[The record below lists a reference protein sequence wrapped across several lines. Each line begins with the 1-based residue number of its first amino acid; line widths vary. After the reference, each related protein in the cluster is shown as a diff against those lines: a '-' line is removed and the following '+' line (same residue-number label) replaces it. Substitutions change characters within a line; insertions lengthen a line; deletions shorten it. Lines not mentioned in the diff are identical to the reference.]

1 MKIKQIILLC
11 VFLVSFSTIKAQNDL
26 PNTFN
31 YQAVINAEDGS
42 PVANKDIT
50 VEITVLQNETEIYQ
64 ELQQTK
70 TNDFGLFSVEIGN
83 GNPVFGNYKN
93 INWLNVEN
101 GYYYLHVRADFGESE
116 FLNGM
121 NDLGKSKFS
130 AVPYSLVALSCDK
143 TKGLTD
149 DNTVKLNDLSDVEA
163 TPKDGQILAWNAT
176 DGKWV
181 AVDKPTGGSTGGVE
195 KLSELL
201 DVTVSSA
208 GNNEFLK
215 YNGTKWTNSSINF
228 EDLAN
233 INFTSLAKDNFLK
246 YDGIKWINSKLE
258 LSFSSLSDYKAVSPL
273 KNGMIMTYNS
283 TTEKWE
289 AKDKDDE
296 GCLWKKIGT
305 TNQIQPTSENYSL
318 YIGKSSNNIT
328 ISEDIISS
336 STGNI
341 KLGTVILKDN
351 VENCIALGTAKLE
364 NNVKNCIVGGSN
376 NTGAYKPAIMN
387 SIAFGE
393 GSSVNN
399 NNSLVIGKGCS
410 TEGDQSAAIGEGSWT
425 KMDAQFVCGKYNT
438 YDATS
443 ALFIVGNGTG
453 NANDARSNAFVVNND
468 GTAALAGTLTHSS
481 DSRMKTNVNTIGT
494 ALDNVLKL
502 RGVTFYWDK
511 TKIPSSSDNLQYG
524 FIAQEVEKIFPDLV
538 TTDSNGYKTM
548 NYIGV
553 IPVLTE
559 AVKELKK
566 ENEELKSTLEDLL
579 KRVEALENK

>member
-1 MKIKQIILLC
+1 MTMKIKQIILLC
-11 VFLVSFSTIKAQNDL
+11 VFLVSFSAIKAQNDL

-64 ELQQTK
+64 ELQQTQ
-70 TNDFGLFSVEIGN
+70 TNDFGLFSVEIGK
-83 GNPVFGNYKN
+83 GNPVFGNYQN
-93 INWLNVEN
+93 INWLNVAD

-163 TPKDGQILAWNAT
+163 TPEDGQILAWNAT
-176 DGKWV
+176 NGKWV
-181 AVDKPTGGSTGGVE
+181 AVDKPTGGSTGGAE
-195 KLSELL
+195 SLSDLT
-201 DVTVSSA
+201 DVTISSA
-208 GNNEFLK
+208 ANNNFLK
-215 YNGTKWTNSSINF
+215 YNGTKWTNSSINL

-233 INFTSLAKDNFLK
+233 INFTSLAKDNFLQ
-246 YDGIKWINSKLE
+246 YNGTKWINSKLE
-258 LSFSSLSDYKAVSPL
+258 LSFSSLSDYNAISSL
-273 KNGMIMTYNS
+273 EDGMIMTYNGS
-283 TTEKWE
+283 KSKWE
-289 AKDKDDE
+289 AKAKDEE
-296 GCLWKKIGT
+296 GCLWKEIDG
-305 TNQIQPTSENYSL
+305 TNQIQPTKNYSL
-318 YIGKSSNNIT
+318 YIGNTSDNIT
-328 ISEDIISS
+328 ISSNKISS

-341 KLGTVILKDN
+341 ALGTVVLRDN
-351 VENCIALGTAKLE
+351 VENCIA
-364 NNVKNCIVGGSN
+364 GGSD
-376 NTGAYKPAIMN
+376 NTGIYTQSIKN
-387 SIAFGE
+387 SIAFGNATTVT
-393 GSSVNN
+393 GD
-399 NNSLVIGKGCS
+399 NSIAV
-410 TEGDQSAAIGEGSWT
+410 GDNCNAGANQSAAMGLGSQA
-425 KMDAQFVCGKYNT
+425 KMQAQFVCGKYNKL
-438 YDATS
+438 DETS
-443 ALFIVGNGTG
+443 ALFIVGNGSGT
-453 NANDARSNAFVVNND
+453 ANDARSTAFYVTEGGKAFVQGGVE
-468 GTAALAGTLTHSS
+468 LTS
-481 DSRMKTNVNTIGT
+481 DSRLKTNVNTIGT

>member
-1 MKIKQIILLC
+1 
-11 VFLVSFSTIKAQNDL
+11 
-26 PNTFN
+26 
-31 YQAVINAEDGS
+31 
-42 PVANKDIT
+42 
-50 VEITVLQNETEIYQ
+50 
-64 ELQQTK
+64 
-70 TNDFGLFSVEIGN
+70 LFSVEIGN

-215 YNGTKWTNSSINF
+215 YNGT
-228 EDLAN
+228 
-233 INFTSLAKDNFLK
+233 
-246 YDGIKWINSKLE
+246 KWINSKLE

>member
-163 TPKDGQILAWNAT
+163 TPEDGQILAWNAT

-195 KLSELL
+195 KLSELS
-201 DVTVSSA
+201 DVTVSSLA
-208 GNNEFLK
+208 GNEFLK
-215 YNGTKWTNSSINF
+215 YNGT
-228 EDLAN
+228 
-233 INFTSLAKDNFLK
+233 
-246 YDGIKWINSKLE
+246 KWINSKLE

-296 GCLWKKIGT
+296 GCLWEEKVSTKEDGSKIYQLWP
-305 TNQIQPTSENYSL
+305 TNTSAAVC
-318 YIGKSSNNIT
+318 IGNSSNNIT
-328 ISEDIISS
+328 ISRDKISLP
-336 STGNI
+336 TGNI
-341 KLGTVILKDN
+341 TLGTASISAN
-351 VENCIALGTAKLE
+351 NCIA
-364 NNVKNCIVGGSN
+364 GGS
-376 NTGAYKPAIMN
+376 TLIQESSDN

-393 GSSVNN
+393 SSSIIGK
-399 NNSLVIGKGCS
+399 NSLVIGKGCVA
-410 TEGDQSAAIGEGSWT
+410 EGNQSAAIGEGSWT
-425 KMDAQFVCGKYNT
+425 KMNAQFVCGKYNKF
-438 YDATS
+438 DATS
-443 ALFIVGNGTG
+443 ALFIVGNGSGT
-453 NANDARSNAFVVNND
+453 ADDARSTAFYVTEGGKAFVQGGVE
-468 GTAALAGTLTHSS
+468 LSS

>member
-1 MKIKQIILLC
+1 MTMKIKQIILLC
-11 VFLVSFSTIKAQNDL
+11 ILLVSFSAIKAQNDL

-64 ELQQTK
+64 ELQQTQ
-70 TNDFGLFSVEIGN
+70 TNDFGLFSVEIGK
-83 GNPVFGNYKN
+83 GNPVFGNYQN
-93 INWLNVEN
+93 INWLNVAD

-163 TPKDGQILAWNAT
+163 TPEDSQILAWNAT
-176 DGKWV
+176 NGKWV
-181 AVDKPTGGSTGGVE
+181 AVDKPTGGSTGGAE
-195 KLSELL
+195 SLSDLT
-201 DVTVSSA
+201 DVTISSA
-208 GNNEFLK
+208 ANNNFLK
-215 YNGTKWTNSSINF
+215 YNGTKWTNSSINL

-233 INFTSLAKDNFLK
+233 INFTSLTKDNFLQ
-246 YDGIKWINSKLE
+246 YNGTKWINSKLE
-258 LSFSSLSDYKAVSPL
+258 LSFSSLSDYNAISSL
-273 KNGMIMTYNS
+273 EDGMIMTYNGS
-283 TTEKWE
+283 KSKWE
-289 AKDKDDE
+289 AKAKDDE

-305 TNQIQPTSENYSL
+305 EEKEIQPSGNYSL
-318 YIGKSSNNIT
+318 YIGNTSDNIKISSNK
-328 ISEDIISS
+328 ISS

-341 KLGTVILKDN
+341 ALGTVILQNN
-351 VENCIALGTAKLE
+351 VTNCIA
-364 NNVKNCIVGGSN
+364 GGSG
-376 NTGAYKPAIMN
+376 NTGIYTQSIKN
-387 SIAFGE
+387 SIAFGNAT
-393 GSSVNN
+393 SVTGD
-399 NNSLVIGKGCS
+399 NSIAVGDNCS
-410 TEGDQSAAIGEGSWT
+410 AGANQSAAIGYYTQAKKE
-425 KMDAQFVCGKYNT
+425 AQFVCGKFNT
-438 YDATS
+438 FDATS

-453 NANDARSNAFVVNND
+453 DDTRRNAFVVNSD
-468 GTAALAGTLTHSS
+468 GTATLAGILTAESLTQSS
-481 DSRMKTNVNTIGT
+481 DSRLKTNVNTIET

-566 ENEELKSTLEDLL
+566 ENEELKSTLESLL

>member
-1 MKIKQIILLC
+1 MTMKIKQIILLC

-163 TPKDGQILAWNAT
+163 TPEDGQILAWNAT

-195 KLSELL
+195 KLSELS
-201 DVTVSSA
+201 DVTVSSLA
-208 GNNEFLK
+208 GNEFLK

-246 YDGIKWINSKLE
+246 YDGTKWINSKLE

-289 AKDKDDE
+289 AKAKDEE
-296 GCLWKKIGT
+296 GCLWKEIDG
-305 TNQIQPTSENYSL
+305 TNQIQPTKNYSL
-318 YIGKSSNNIT
+318 YIGNNSNNIT
-328 ISEDIISS
+328 ISGDIISS

-341 KLGTVILKDN
+341 KLGSASIPSTVH
-351 VENCIALGTAKLE
+351 NCIA
-364 NNVKNCIVGGSN
+364 GGS
-376 NTGAYKPAIMN
+376 TLIQSGDN

-393 GSSVNN
+393 SSSIIGD
-399 NNSLVIGKGCS
+399 NSLVIGKGCVA
-410 TEGDQSAAIGEGSWT
+410 EGNQSAAIGEGSWT
-425 KMDAQFVCGKYNT
+425 KMNAQFVCGKYNKF
-438 YDATS
+438 DATS
-443 ALFIVGNGTG
+443 ALFIVGNGSGT
-453 NANDARSNAFVVNND
+453 ADDARRNAFVVNND
-468 GTAALAGTLTHSS
+468 GTAALAGTLTQSS
-481 DSRMKTNVNTIGT
+481 DSRLKTNVNTIGT

>member
-163 TPKDGQILAWNAT
+163 TPEDGQILAWNAT

-195 KLSELL
+195 KLSELS
-201 DVTVSSA
+201 DVTVSSLA
-208 GNNEFLK
+208 GNEFLK

-246 YDGIKWINSKLE
+246 YDGTKWINSKLE

-289 AKDKDDE
+289 AKAKDEE
-296 GCLWKKIGT
+296 GCLWKEIDG
-305 TNQIQPTSENYSL
+305 TNQIQPTKNYSL
-318 YIGKSSNNIT
+318 YIGNNSNNIT
-328 ISEDIISS
+328 ISGDIISS

-341 KLGTVILKDN
+341 KLGSASIPSTVH
-351 VENCIALGTAKLE
+351 NCIA
-364 NNVKNCIVGGSN
+364 GGS
-376 NTGAYKPAIMN
+376 TLIQSGDN

-393 GSSVNN
+393 SSSIIGD
-399 NNSLVIGKGCS
+399 NSLVIGKGCVA
-410 TEGDQSAAIGEGSWT
+410 EGNQSAAIGEGSWT
-425 KMDAQFVCGKYNT
+425 KMNAQFVCGKYNKF
-438 YDATS
+438 DATS
-443 ALFIVGNGTG
+443 ALFIVGNGSGT
-453 NANDARSNAFVVNND
+453 ADDARRNAFVVNND
-468 GTAALAGTLTHSS
+468 GTAALAGTLTQSS
-481 DSRMKTNVNTIGT
+481 DSRLKTNVNTIGT

>member
-1 MKIKQIILLC
+1 MTMKIKQIILLC

-163 TPKDGQILAWNAT
+163 TPEDGQILAWNAT

-195 KLSELL
+195 KLSELS
-201 DVTVSSA
+201 DVTVSSLA
-208 GNNEFLK
+208 GNEFLK
-215 YNGTKWTNSSINF
+215 YNGT
-228 EDLAN
+228 
-233 INFTSLAKDNFLK
+233 
-246 YDGIKWINSKLE
+246 KWINSKLE

-296 GCLWKKIGT
+296 GCLWEEKVSTKEDGSKIYQLWP
-305 TNQIQPTSENYSL
+305 TNTSAAVC
-318 YIGKSSNNIT
+318 IGNSSNNIT
-328 ISEDIISS
+328 ISRDKISLP
-336 STGNI
+336 TGNI
-341 KLGTVILKDN
+341 TLGTASISAN
-351 VENCIALGTAKLE
+351 NCIA
-364 NNVKNCIVGGSN
+364 GGS
-376 NTGAYKPAIMN
+376 TLIQESSDN

-393 GSSVNN
+393 SSSIIGK
-399 NNSLVIGKGCS
+399 NSLVIGKGCVA
-410 TEGDQSAAIGEGSWT
+410 EGNQSAAIGEGSWT
-425 KMDAQFVCGKYNT
+425 KMNAQFVCGKYNKF
-438 YDATS
+438 DATS
-443 ALFIVGNGTG
+443 ALFIVGNGSGT
-453 NANDARSNAFVVNND
+453 ADDARSTAFYVTEGGKAFVQGGVE
-468 GTAALAGTLTHSS
+468 LSS

>member
-11 VFLVSFSTIKAQNDL
+11 ILLVSFSAIKAQNDL

-64 ELQQTK
+64 ELQQTQ
-70 TNDFGLFSVEIGN
+70 TNDFGLFSVEIGK
-83 GNPVFGNYKN
+83 GNPVFGNYQN
-93 INWLNVEN
+93 INWLNVAD

-163 TPKDGQILAWNAT
+163 TPEDSQILAWNAT
-176 DGKWV
+176 NGKWV
-181 AVDKPTGGSTGGVE
+181 AVDKPTGGSTGGAE
-195 KLSELL
+195 SLSDLT
-201 DVTVSSA
+201 DVTISSA
-208 GNNEFLK
+208 ANNNFLK
-215 YNGTKWTNSSINF
+215 YNGTKWTNSSINL

-233 INFTSLAKDNFLK
+233 INFTSLTKDNFLQ
-246 YDGIKWINSKLE
+246 YNGTKWINSKLE
-258 LSFSSLSDYKAVSPL
+258 LSFSSLSDYNAISSL
-273 KNGMIMTYNS
+273 EDGMIMTYNGS
-283 TTEKWE
+283 KSKWE
-289 AKDKDDE
+289 AKAKDDE

-305 TNQIQPTSENYSL
+305 EEKEIQPSGNYSL
-318 YIGKSSNNIT
+318 YIGNTSDNIKISSNK
-328 ISEDIISS
+328 ISS

-341 KLGTVILKDN
+341 ALGTVILQNN
-351 VENCIALGTAKLE
+351 VTNCIA
-364 NNVKNCIVGGSN
+364 GGSG
-376 NTGAYKPAIMN
+376 NTGIYTQSIKN
-387 SIAFGE
+387 SIAFGNAT
-393 GSSVNN
+393 SVTGD
-399 NNSLVIGKGCS
+399 NSIAVGDNCS
-410 TEGDQSAAIGEGSWT
+410 AGANQSAAIGYYTQAKKE
-425 KMDAQFVCGKYNT
+425 AQFVCGKFNT
-438 YDATS
+438 FDATS

-453 NANDARSNAFVVNND
+453 DDTRRNAFVVNSD
-468 GTAALAGTLTHSS
+468 GTATLAGILTAESLTQSS
-481 DSRMKTNVNTIGT
+481 DSRLKTNVNTIET

-566 ENEELKSTLEDLL
+566 ENEELKSTLESLL

>member
-163 TPKDGQILAWNAT
+163 TPEDGQILAWNAT
-176 DGKWV
+176 YGKWV

-195 KLSELL
+195 KLSELS
-201 DVTVSSA
+201 DVTVSSLA
-208 GNNEFLK
+208 ENEFLK
-215 YNGTKWTNSSINF
+215 YNGT
-228 EDLAN
+228 
-233 INFTSLAKDNFLK
+233 
-246 YDGIKWINSKLE
+246 KWINSKLE
-258 LSFSSLSDYKAVSPL
+258 LSFSSLSDYNAISSL
-273 KNGMIMTYNS
+273 EDGMIMTYNGS
-283 TTEKWE
+283 KSKWE
-289 AKDKDDE
+289 AKAKDEE

-341 KLGTVILKDN
+341 KLGTTVLPKN
-351 VENCIALGTAKLE
+351 FENCIALGTAKLE

-376 NTGAYKPAIMN
+376 NTGAYKPA
-387 SIAFGE
+387 
-393 GSSVNN
+393 
-399 NNSLVIGKGCS
+399 
-410 TEGDQSAAIGEGSWT
+410 
-425 KMDAQFVCGKYNT
+425 
-438 YDATS
+438 
-443 ALFIVGNGTG
+443 
-453 NANDARSNAFVVNND
+453 
-468 GTAALAGTLTHSS
+468 
-481 DSRMKTNVNTIGT
+481 
-494 ALDNVLKL
+494 
-502 RGVTFYWDK
+502 
-511 TKIPSSSDNLQYG
+511 
-524 FIAQEVEKIFPDLV
+524 
-538 TTDSNGYKTM
+538 
-548 NYIGV
+548 
-553 IPVLTE
+553 
-559 AVKELKK
+559 
-566 ENEELKSTLEDLL
+566 
-579 KRVEALENK
+579 

>member
-11 VFLVSFSTIKAQNDL
+11 VFLVSFTAIKAQNDL

-163 TPKDGQILAWNAT
+163 TPEDGQILAWNAT

-195 KLSELL
+195 KLSELS
-201 DVTVSSA
+201 DVTVSSLA
-208 GNNEFLK
+208 ENEFMK
-215 YNGTKWTNSSINF
+215 YNGTKWTNSSINL

-233 INFTSLAKDNFLK
+233 IKFTSLAKDNFLK

-289 AKDKDDE
+289 AKAKDDE
-296 GCLWKKIGT
+296 GCLWEEKVITDENGNNIYQLWP
-305 TNQIQPTSENYSL
+305 TNTSAAV
-318 YIGKSSNNIT
+318 YIGNTSDNIKISSNK
-328 ISEDIISS
+328 ISS

-341 KLGTVILKDN
+341 
-351 VENCIALGTAKLE
+351 ALGAVKLQE
-364 NNVKNCIVGGSN
+364 NVGNCIVGGSN
-376 NTGAYKPAIMN
+376 NTGAYTQGIKN
-387 SIAFGE
+387 SIAFGD
-393 GSSVNN
+393 GVTVNN
-399 NNSLVIGKGCS
+399 DNSLVIGKGCS
-410 TEGDQSAAIGEGSWT
+410 TEGNQSAAIGEGTWS
-425 KMDAQFVCGKYNT
+425 KMEAQFVCGKYNKF
-438 YDATS
+438 DETS

-453 NANDARSNAFVVNND
+453 NADAARSTAFYVTTGGKAFVQGGVE
-468 GTAALAGTLTHSS
+468 LTS

>member
-1 MKIKQIILLC
+1 MTMKIKQIILLC

-163 TPKDGQILAWNAT
+163 TPEDGQILAWNAT
-176 DGKWV
+176 NGKWV

-195 KLSELL
+195 KLSELS
-201 DVTVSSA
+201 DVTVSSLA
-208 GNNEFLK
+208 GNEFLK

-246 YDGIKWINSKLE
+246 YDGTKWINSKLE

-289 AKDKDDE
+289 AKAKDEE
-296 GCLWKKIGT
+296 GCLWKEIDG
-305 TNQIQPTSENYSL
+305 TNQIQPTKNYSL
-318 YIGKSSNNIT
+318 YIGNNSNNIT
-328 ISEDIISS
+328 ISGDIISS

-341 KLGTVILKDN
+341 KLGSASIPSTVH
-351 VENCIALGTAKLE
+351 NCIA
-364 NNVKNCIVGGSN
+364 GGS
-376 NTGAYKPAIMN
+376 TLIQSGDN

-393 GSSVNN
+393 SSSIIGD
-399 NNSLVIGKGCS
+399 NSLVIGKGCVA
-410 TEGDQSAAIGEGSWT
+410 EGNQSAAIGEGSWT
-425 KMDAQFVCGKYNT
+425 KMNAQFVCGKYNKF
-438 YDATS
+438 DATS
-443 ALFIVGNGTG
+443 ALFIVGNGSGT
-453 NANDARSNAFVVNND
+453 ADDARRNAFVVNND
-468 GTAALAGTLTHSS
+468 GTAALAGTLTQSS
-481 DSRMKTNVNTIGT
+481 DSRLKTNVNTIGT

>member
-1 MKIKQIILLC
+1 MTMKIKQIILLC

-163 TPKDGQILAWNAT
+163 TPENGQILAWNAT
-176 DGKWV
+176 NGKWV
-181 AVDKPTGGSTGGVE
+181 AVDKPTGGSTGGAE
-195 KLSELL
+195 SLSDLT
-201 DVTVSSA
+201 DVTISSA
-208 GNNEFLK
+208 ANNNFLK
-215 YNGTKWTNSSINF
+215 YNDTKWTNSSINL

-246 YDGIKWINSKLE
+246 YEGTKWINSKLE
-258 LSFSSLSDYKAVSPL
+258 LSFSSLSDYNAISSL
-273 KNGMIMTYNS
+273 EDGMIMTYNGS
-283 TTEKWE
+283 KSKWE
-289 AKDKDDE
+289 AKAKDEE
-296 GCLWKKIGT
+296 GCLWKEIEG
-305 TNQIQPTSENYSL
+305 TNQIQPTKNYSL
-318 YIGKSSNNIT
+318 YIGNNYNNIT
-328 ISEDIISS
+328 ISGDKISLP
-336 STGNI
+336 TGNI
-341 KLGTVILKDN
+341 TLGAASIQNPD
-351 VENCIALGTAKLE
+351 EIH
-364 NNVKNCIVGGSN
+364 NCIVGGDV
-376 NTGAYKPAIMN
+376 NTKASAGN
-387 SIAFGE
+387 SIAFGTVAVVSGENSIAVGKSCVAE
-393 GSSVNN
+393 GN
-399 NNSLVIGKGCS
+399 
-410 TEGDQSAAIGEGSWT
+410 QSAAIGEGSWT

-438 YDATS
+438 FDATS
-443 ALFIVGNGTG
+443 ALFIVGNGSGT
-453 NANDARSNAFVVNND
+453 ANDARRNAFVVNND
-468 GTAALAGTLTHSS
+468 GTAALAGTLTQSS
-481 DSRMKTNVNTIGT
+481 DSRLKTNVNTIGT